1 MSQVAEN
8 SLSSVKNDIKTP
20 HDSSHSEFSVFSF
33 DKERGRAGFRGIFD
47 NRLVLGVTCFA
58 TLGGFLCGYDQG
70 VVSNVLTMESF
81 GAAFPK
87 IYMDSSFRGWFV
99 SALLISASIGS
110 LLNGPICD
118 KIGRKRAIM
127 GNVVIFMIGT
137 ALQTGATARKYQYL
151 WNGRA
156 IAGFS
161 VGGLTHVVPM
171 YLAEISRANTR
182 GTLVSLQQ
190 LSIALGVLVSYGIA
204 YGTSHIGGTNCAPGV
219 PYTGPLLNGIPTFD
233 PFTDVPLG
241 GCTGQKEAS
250 WKIPIG
256 IQILPALVLG
266 IGMAFMPYSPRWLI
280 GRGRDDEALKTLSTL
295 RCKPIDD
302 LSVRY
307 EFLQIKAAIHYC
319 RDTTAP
325 RYPSK
330 TKTWRFINNYV
341 ELVSTWPMF
350 KRLAVGCL
358 TMLYRQ
364 FMGTNAVIYY
374 VPIIFGQLGFD
385 PNATSLLSTGLY
397 AVINVLSTFPAIMLL
412 DGVGRRPLLMFGAL
426 GCCISLLMVG
436 SLIAAFGSDWL
447 ARASAGHVAIAFVYF
462 YCVNFAYSWAPV
474 GWVLASEIFP
484 FHLRSTGVSITTS
497 CAWLSNFIIG
507 LVTARL
513 PTQIGRGGT
522 CFFFSAFAILAFLST
537 FFFYPETEGKTLEE
551 MGTAF
556 GDVAS
561 EEEKQRVERIYRELG
576 LPSRAF
582 LST

>member
-8 SLSSVKNDIKTP
+8 SLSSVESDVKTS
-20 HDSSHSEFSVFSF
+20 HGSSHSEFSGFSF
-33 DKERGRAGFRGIFD
+33 DKARGRAGFRGIFD
-47 NRLVLGVTCFA
+47 NWLVLGVTCFA

-81 GAAFPK
+81 GASFPK

-99 SALLISASIGS
+99 SALLINLHSC
-110 LLNGPICD
+110 PEVVQ
-118 KIGRKRAIM
+118 IGRKRAIM

-190 LSIALGVLVSYGIA
+190 LSIALGVYGIA

-266 IGMAFMPYSPRWLI
+266 IGMAFMPYSPRS
-280 GRGRDDEALKTLSTL
+280 LKTLSIL

-307 EFLQIKAAIHYC
+307 EFLEIKAAVHYC

-330 TKTWRFINNYV
+330 TITQRFINNYV
-341 ELVSTWPMF
+341 ELVSTWSMF

-358 TMLYRQ
+358 TMFYRQ
-364 FMGTNAVIYY
+364 FMAVIYY
-374 VPIIFGQLGFD
+374 APIIFGQLGFD

-397 AVINVLSTFPAIMLL
+397 GVINVLSTLPAIMLL
-412 DGVGRRPLLMFGAL
+412 DSVGRRPLLMFGAL
-426 GCCISLLMVG
+426 GCCISLLIVG
-436 SLIAAFGSDWL
+436 SLVAAFGSNWL
-447 ARASAGHVAIAFVYF
+447 AHASAGHVAA
-462 YCVNFAYSWAPV
+462 
-474 GWVLASEIFP
+474 VLASEIFP
-484 FHLRSTGVSITTS
+484 LHLRSTGISITTS

-513 PTQIGRGGT
+513 PTQIGSGGT
-522 CFFFSAFAILAFLST
+522 CFFFAAFALLAFLST

-551 MGTAF
+551 MGTVF

-561 EEEKQRVERIYRELG
+561 EEEKQHRERIYRELG
-576 LPSRAF
+576 LRSRAF
-582 LST
+582 PSA

>member
-1 MSQVAEN
+1 MTPAANPHLLFPALLWYYQSKLSIPNMSQVAEN
-8 SLSSVKNDIKTP
+8 SLSSVESDVKTS
-20 HDSSHSEFSVFSF
+20 HGSSHSEFSGFSF
-33 DKERGRAGFRGIFD
+33 DKARGRAGFRGIFD
-47 NRLVLGVTCFA
+47 NWLVLGVTCFA

-81 GAAFPK
+81 GASFPK

-190 LSIALGVLVSYGIA
+190 LSIALGILMSYGIA

-266 IGMAFMPYSPRWLI
+266 IGMAFMPYSPR
-280 GRGRDDEALKTLSTL
+280 
-295 RCKPIDD
+295 C
-302 LSVRY
+302 
-307 EFLQIKAAIHYC
+307 
-319 RDTTAP
+319 
-325 RYPSK
+325 
-330 TKTWRFINNYV
+330 
-341 ELVSTWPMF
+341 
-350 KRLAVGCL
+350 
-358 TMLYRQ
+358 
-364 FMGTNAVIYY
+364 
-374 VPIIFGQLGFD
+374 
-385 PNATSLLSTGLY
+385 
-397 AVINVLSTFPAIMLL
+397 
-412 DGVGRRPLLMFGAL
+412 
-426 GCCISLLMVG
+426 
-436 SLIAAFGSDWL
+436 
-447 ARASAGHVAIAFVYF
+447 
-462 YCVNFAYSWAPV
+462 
-474 GWVLASEIFP
+474 
-484 FHLRSTGVSITTS
+484 
-497 CAWLSNFIIG
+497 
-507 LVTARL
+507 
-513 PTQIGRGGT
+513 
-522 CFFFSAFAILAFLST
+522 
-537 FFFYPETEGKTLEE
+537 
-551 MGTAF
+551 
-556 GDVAS
+556 
-561 EEEKQRVERIYRELG
+561 
-576 LPSRAF
+576 
-582 LST
+582 